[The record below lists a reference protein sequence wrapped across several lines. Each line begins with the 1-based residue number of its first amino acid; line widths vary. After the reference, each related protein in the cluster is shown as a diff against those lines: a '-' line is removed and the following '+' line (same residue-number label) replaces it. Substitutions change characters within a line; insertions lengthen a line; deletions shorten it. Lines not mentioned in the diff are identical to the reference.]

1 MAHITRIAFCG
12 LRRLNA
18 FRGSGSDPF
27 LDWIRSRKP
36 CCFASVNILIGGNGG
51 GKSTL
56 IDLIDSIRDPD
67 RLVSLPRENMWA
79 NSVSAFEI
87 VFDDDGAYY
96 GRAISN
102 RVANAP
108 DADNVL
114 VDGHEGLDI
123 QHLELLHCAPD
134 GQRTLFQKNISKL
147 GLDDAS
153 RSQIRALTSTIPCH
167 LLYWQESVEPDLE
180 SVCRILNRAAEHLP
194 GILSASTLLGDDD
207 RRMFASTLPYKRAHP
222 FGLHSKNRLDIWLS
236 DDVRQ
241 SNHVHFHS
249 LPAGWK
255 RLVSIVDWLEQAA
268 DGSICLIE
276 EPETHLH
283 PTLQRHLAHEID
295 RIVHDR
301 NLQLFIATHSPVF
314 QQVNVWKNTAKVFAA
329 VSNEIVEYTDATGML
344 DQLGIKASDISQSNG
359 IVWVEGPSDRI
370 YIKHWLALWCKAN
383 GKPVPI
389 ENVDYSFSLYGGASL
404 AHFSAQDTDEFIA
417 MLGMNRHCAIVIDRD
432 RDFDADAQG
441 RLCRTRAGSAKGRVI
456 DELRDRPD
464 TAVWIT
470 EKYTIE
476 GYLPP
481 PFFNRCF
488 SIDEQGVISTTRQK
502 VSIAQQYVRSA
513 DTLDDCASGTDL
525 LQQLECL
532 HTAIHAWSY

>member
-18 FRGSGSDPF
+18 FRGSGGDPF
-27 LDWIRSRKP
+27 LDWIRSRRP
-36 CCFASVNILIGGNGG
+36 YCFADVNILIGGNGG

-87 VFDDDGAYY
+87 VFGDGSVYA

-102 RVANAP
+102 RIDGVAE
-108 DADNVL
+108 ADNVAGN
-114 VDGHEGLDI
+114 DRDELDI
-123 QHLELLHCAPD
+123 QYLELRYRGSD
-134 GQRTLFQKNISKL
+134 QQRASFEKNVSKI
-147 GLDDAS
+147 GLDDIS
-153 RSQIRALTSTIPCH
+153 RDEIHSLTSMLPCH
-167 LLYWQESVEPDLE
+167 ICYWQEPVEPDMK
-180 SVCRILNRAAEHLP
+180 SVCRILNQAAEHLP
-194 GILSASTLLGDDD
+194 GILSASTRLGDDG
-207 RRMFASTLPYKRAHP
+207 RIFESTLAYKRANP
-222 FGLHSKNRLDIWLS
+222 FGLHGDDRLDIWLS

-255 RLVSIVDWLEQAA
+255 RLVSIVHWLEHAA
-268 DGSICLIE
+268 KGSICLIE

-283 PTLQRHLAHEID
+283 PTLQRHLAREID
-295 RIVHDR
+295 RIVR
-301 NLQLFIATHSPVF
+301 KNTLQLFIATHSPVF
-314 QQVNVWKNTAKVFAA
+314 QQVNVWKNAAKVFAA

-370 YIKHWLALWCKAN
+370 YIKHWLALWCKAHD
-383 GKPVPI
+383 KPVPI

-417 MLGMNRHCAIVIDRD
+417 MLRMNRHCAIVIDRD
-432 RDFDADAQG
+432 RDFEADAQG
-441 RLCRTRAGSAKGRVI
+441 RLCCSRAGSAKGRVI

-481 PFFNRCF
+481 SFFNRYF
-488 SIDEQGVISTTRQK
+488 SIDERDVISTTRQK

-513 DTLDDCASGTDL
+513 DTLDDCAPGTDL
-525 LQQLECL
+525 LQQLERL
-532 HTAIHAWSY
+532 HTAIDAWSH

>member
-1 MAHITRIAFCG
+1 MAHLTRIAFCG

-18 FRGSGSDPF
+18 FRGFSNNPF
-27 LDWIRSRKP
+27 LDWTLARKP
-36 CCFASVNILIGGNGG
+36 YVFDRVNLLIGGNGG

-67 RLVSLPRENMWA
+67 RLTSLPRENLLS

-87 VFDDDGAYY
+87 VFGDGSMYT
-96 GRAISN
+96 GRAMSHRIDG
-102 RVANAP
+102 VAE
-108 DADNVL
+108 ADNL
-114 VDGHEGLDI
+114 ADNDRDELDI
-123 QHLELLHCAPD
+123 QYLALRYRGSD
-134 GQRTLFQKNISKL
+134 QQRASFEKNVSKI
-147 GLDDAS
+147 GLDDIS
-153 RSQIRALTSTIPCH
+153 RDEIRSLTSMLPCH
-167 LLYWQESVEPDLE
+167 IRYWQEPVEPDMK

-194 GILSASTLLGDDD
+194 GILSSSSRLGDDG
-207 RRMFASTLPYKRAHP
+207 RIFESTLAYTRAHP
-222 FGLHSKNRLDIWLS
+222 FGLHGEDRLGIWLS

-268 DGSICLIE
+268 SGSICLIE

-329 VSNEIVEYTDATGML
+329 VSDEIVEYTDATGML

-370 YIKHWLALWCKAN
+370 SVKHWLALWCKAH
-383 GKPVPI
+383 GKPVPT

-432 RDFDADAQG
+432 RDFEADAQG
-441 RLCRTRAGSAKGRVI
+441 RLCCTRTGSAKGRVI
-456 DELRDRPD
+456 GELHDRPD

-481 PFFNRCF
+481 SFFNRYF

-502 VSIAQQYVRSA
+502 VSIAQQYVRGA
-513 DTLDDCASGTDL
+513 DTLDDCAPGTDL
-525 LQQLECL
+525 LQQLERL
-532 HTAIHAWSY
+532 HAAIHAWSY